1 MLVFYRNVLIA
12 FLAAVFAA
20 LPFSATAQQPP
31 ALPVIHVGIIPVEA
45 AAEAYFANDEGF
57 FKKQG
62 IDVDLQVMQNGGAI
76 AAAVAGGSLDIGFAD
91 VISVANARAHDI
103 PFVFLAPAIRNSYIK
118 PAIGLVVNGAGPIHE
133 AKDLNNKTIAVN
145 GLNNI
150 TMVPFEV
157 WIDKSGGD
165 SKSIKWIEVPIPA
178 ADDAIASGRVDAGTL
193 GEPFVTLGQDR
204 GLRVLYVDKNGIS
217 PSYAMAGYIAT
228 KDWTAKNSVL
238 AVKFANAIKEAG
250 AWANAS
256 ANRDASTESLSKF
269 TKIPLPVVQRMKRS
283 EFTLTLLP
291 AEFQPVIDA
300 AFKYGAIPKAYSA
313 ADLFFTPAK

>member
-1 MLVFYRNVLIA
+1 MLALARRISIGLLA
-12 FLAAVFAA
+12 FALTAA
-20 LPFSATAQQPP
+20 PFSVNAQQTA
-31 ALPVIHVGIIPVEA
+31 ALPVIRVGIIPVEA
-45 AAEAYFANDEGF
+45 AAEAYFANDQGF
-57 FKKQG
+57 FRKQG
-62 IDVDLQVMQNGGAI
+62 IDVEVQVMQNGGAI
-76 AAAVAGGSLDIGFAD
+76 AAAVAGGSLDVGFSD

-103 PFVFLAPAIRNSYIK
+103 PFVFLAPAILNSYVK
-118 PAIGLVVNGAGPIHE
+118 PAIGLVVNGSGPIHE

-165 SKSIKWIEVPIPA
+165 SKSVKWIEVPIPA
-178 ADDAIASGRVDAGTL
+178 ADDAIATGRVDAGTL

-204 GLRVLYVDKNGIS
+204 GLRVIYVDKNGIS
-217 PSYAMAGYIAT
+217 PSYAMAGYVAT
-228 KDWTAKNSVL
+228 KDWSAKNPAL

-250 AWANAS
+250 TWANAS
-256 ANRDASTESLSKF
+256 ANRDASAESLSKF

-283 EFTLTLLP
+283 EFSLSLQP

-300 AFKYGAIPKAYSA
+300 AFKYGAIPKTYPAS
-313 ADLFFTPAK
+313 DLFFAPAK